1 MPVLMEN
8 YVSILAFIA

>member
-1 MPVLMEN
+1 MPVVMEN